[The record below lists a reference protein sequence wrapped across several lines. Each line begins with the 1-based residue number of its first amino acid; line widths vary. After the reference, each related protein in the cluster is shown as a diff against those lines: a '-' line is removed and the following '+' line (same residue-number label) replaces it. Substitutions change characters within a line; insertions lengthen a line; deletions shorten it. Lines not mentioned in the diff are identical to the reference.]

1 MAIVITAPEKI
12 ESTGFKVF
20 LGGAIDMGSA
30 VNWQAHVIEVL
41 SDQPNLVLL
50 NPRRKE
56 FTSETL
62 DEQIKWELKALEM
75 SDIVLIW
82 FPVLS
87 KAPISFLEAGMYIK
101 SGRLILGVE
110 EGFYRQRNLE
120 LSCEYNNVPLFRNLG
135 DIVDEVLRR
144 YILAKSL

>member
-1 MAIVITAPEKI
+1 
-12 ESTGFKVF
+12 
-20 LGGAIDMGSA
+20 
-30 VNWQAHVIEVL
+30 
-41 SDQPNLVLL
+41 
-50 NPRRKE
+50 
-56 FTSETL
+56 
-62 DEQIKWELKALEM
+62 
-75 SDIVLIW
+75 
-82 FPVLS
+82 
-87 KAPISFLEAGMYIK
+87 MYIK